1 MQKNEII
8 EAINRK
14 TIEAKKLFNEI
25 NELKNILNS
34 LDNQIKNNFTNE
46 DKVNLFMDYFKGRDN
61 VYPYLSIDKN
71 EPSKKYYIPKC
82 ANEWNKNVCLKTM
95 HKKCKDCNYW
105 MDKPIDKEV
114 IRNHLFNNTPIGI

>member
-61 VYPYLSIDKN
+61 IYPYLLN
-71 EPSKKYYIPKC
+71 
-82 ANEWNKNVCLKTM
+82 
-95 HKKCKDCNYW
+95 
-105 MDKPIDKEV
+105 
-114 IRNHLFNNTPIGI
+114 